1 MTTVGAARTG
11 GRLGSLVYDLIKER
25 LLEGGF
31 RAGRRIS
38 LEALKT
44 EFSVSK
50 QPIMDAMRRL
60 ATDGLIE
67 IIPQV
72 GCRVPV
78 YGVDEVRDFYT
89 MFGGMEGA
97 VAGVAATR
105 WTGRQLDE
113 LRKLNQRITA
123 LAASDDAATRSH
135 GYRVMN
141 RDFHARIH
149 QMSASRIIAEMSQR
163 MWDLSDLLINTAGDP
178 QPLAS
183 AVPQRAHDHDDIC
196 DAIAE
201 RDQAA
206 AREAM
211 ERHIV
216 GTVGIIRTELEQT
229 AANA

>member
-1 MTTVGAARTG
+1 MTSSPTPRTG

-31 RAGRRIS
+31 AAGERIS

-60 ATDGLIE
+60 ASDGLIE

-72 GCRVPV
+72 GCRVPR
-78 YGVDEVRDFYT
+78 YQLNEVRDFYT

-97 VAGVAATR
+97 VAGVAAER
-105 WTGRQLDE
+105 WTGNQLAE
-113 LRKLNQRITA
+113 LRDLNTRIA
-123 LAASDDAATRSH
+123 NLAHDDDAAVRSH

-141 RDFHARIH
+141 RDFHTGIH
-149 QMSASRIIAEMSQR
+149 HMSSSRVIADMSQR
-163 MWDLSDLLINTAGDP
+163 MWDLSDLLINTAGAP

-183 AVPQRAHDHDDIC
+183 AVPERAHDHDEIC
-196 DAIAE
+196 DALAA
-201 RDQAA
+201 RDAAA

-216 GTVGIIRTELEQT
+216 TTVGIIRAEVNRT
-229 AANA
+229 AAGA